1 VDELGAHLISE
12 WRQLPSLVTPAHMQ
26 LVRMAQ
32 RVQEL
37 AEANQVNKV
46 AVEKMVRV
54 QPGAHH
60 TMPTPSKQ
68 FPALMTHR

>member
-1 VDELGAHLISE
+1 MISD
-12 WRQLPSLVTPAHMQ
+12 WRQFPSLVTPAHMQ

-54 QPGAHH
+54 QPGSHH
-60 TMPTPSKQ
+60 QMPTPSKQ
-68 FPALMTHR
+68 FPSLMSHR